1 MRVAKRKRK
10 AAGPRIAPWISMSA
24 VELLSETEW
33 QPFLR
38 LLPCRSEPT
47 SLRSKLDCLLWTY
60 LNILEAEANSP
71 SAREVATVLETIAR
85 FAHAFAGY
93 LYAHHLHS
101 QGERAFNTANEA
113 AGDILAKIEIKPENG
128 SVLGAASRANET
140 LAAAA
145 AREARK
151 LRERSKKGKPIQGE
165 PTAWLLRQ
173 LADLLRESGL
183 SISLPRKWDEPFCVL
198 SQHFL
203 RVALTRAKSLSEPGL
218 GMQGNPISADAQRAS
233 FSWPAT
239 AAS

>member
-1 MRVAKRKRK
+1 
-10 AAGPRIAPWISMSA
+10 MSA

-101 QGERAFNTANEA
+101 QGEWAFNTANEA
-113 AGDILAKIEIKPENG
+113 AGDILAKIEIKPENW
-128 SVLGAASRANET
+128 SVLGAASRANENF
-140 LAAAA
+140 LLPPPHG
-145 AREARK
+145 RPGSFVKGQR
-151 LRERSKKGKPIQGE
+151 RGSRSKASPRPGYCASWPIFCV
-165 PTAWLLRQ
+165 R
-173 LADLLRESGL
+173 ADCRFHCRESGT
-183 SISLPRKWDEPFCVL
+183 SLFV
-198 SQHFL
+198 F
-203 RVALTRAKSLSEPGL
+203 
-218 GMQGNPISADAQRAS
+218 
-233 FSWPAT
+233 
-239 AAS
+239 